1 MGRSPCC
8 AKVGLNRG
16 PWSAQ
21 EDRVLTSYIKTHGE
35 GKWRDLPQKAGLRRC
50 GKSCRLRWLN
60 YLRPDIKR
68 GNISQEEEELMIK
81 LHKLL
86 GNRWSLIAGRLPGRT
101 DNEIKNYWNTYLSK
115 KFQGKTA
122 QIQLNKTKNK
132 NTKEVPQAKTLERTQ
147 VIRTRA
153 VRCTKVVLPLQEGN
167 IHMNT
172 NNLELASDGKSSA
185 SSSTQR
191 FMDDSSNFLMDF
203 DIGELFISDVLNSD
217 VFQAC
222 CDGIQT
228 TDNKGGNNSSSSSD
242 NLFSVQEYN
251 LFSVQEMLQD
261 SSNQAL
267 FEPNEALELQKL
279 CSFLDSEDEWIKNQ

>member
-203 DIGELFISDVLNSD
+203 DI
-217 VFQAC
+217 
-222 CDGIQT
+222 
-228 TDNKGGNNSSSSSD
+228 
-242 NLFSVQEYN
+242 VQEYN